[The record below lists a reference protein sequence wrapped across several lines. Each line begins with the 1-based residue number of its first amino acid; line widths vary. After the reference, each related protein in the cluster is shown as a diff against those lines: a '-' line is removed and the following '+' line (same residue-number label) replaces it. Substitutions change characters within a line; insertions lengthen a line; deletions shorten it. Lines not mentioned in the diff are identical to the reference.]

1 MRMAGRH
8 IGWDEYKRR
17 TGGLSYRLLSARL
30 LSARCLLPA
39 LSVSLL
45 LLAGCA
51 TEAPSGPVIASAP
64 QVSAGPAS
72 AAPSKESDSTTRDT
86 ALPSPGGTLQGGL
99 PGGLAGLLPEP
110 PRPDNMSLAPQGGAS
125 SPELVGMTANQLGGL
140 LGQPRYLRRETPA
153 QVWQYADRRCILDI
167 FLYPEQGEYR
177 VVHVETRDPRSLSA
191 LNVGA
196 CLNGLAV
203 MPASLRGS

>member
-1 MRMAGRH
+1 MAMTGRY
-8 IGWDEYKRR
+8 IGRSWRKYDR
-17 TGGLSYRLLSARL
+17 GSLLFRLLSTQRL
-30 LSARCLLPA
+30 FPA

-51 TEAPSGPVIASAP
+51 TESPSGPTIASSAP
-64 QVSAGPAS
+64 LTPPAQG
-72 AAPSKESDSTTRDT
+72 SDTPVTTT
-86 ALPSPGGTLQGGL
+86 ALPGVVS
-99 PGGLAGLLPEP
+99 GLAALLPEP
-110 PRPDNMSLAPQGGAS
+110 PRPDNMSLAPQAGPAA
-125 SPELVGMTANQLGGL
+125 PELVGMTAQQLGGL

-167 FLYPEQGEYR
+167 FLYPDQGEYR

-191 LNVGA
+191 LNVGS

-203 MPASLRGS
+203 LPVSLRGS